1 LADELLYYV
10 VSEQPQHSSAIS
22 SLIQPKLKT
31 NPVATPISMAENL
44 HKLPAE
50 LRNWIYEACLIP
62 REKPYQVER
71 VVKPHQ
77 TRFVYSKGLADMA
90 LPLMEP
96 PRLLV
101 QEPALLR
108 VSKAIRHETLSMF
121 YGTNTFRL
129 RDAATLKDWLVYIG
143 SDRRAALRNVQC
155 MELPDPLKRL
165 FLRFRAPPLYH
176 TLHALEYFEIR
187 LAQDGLEVSAG
198 SLLFPLCTRHIAD
211 HEWQVCFCGV
221 LRRVGNE
228 VWSSASD
235 VAKCLNDQDWQS
247 YVDIR
252 LAMNQMRDSLMKSPS
267 SCYDMMAAHEL
278 AFEGVN
284 G

>member
-1 LADELLYYV
+1 
-10 VSEQPQHSSAIS
+10 
-22 SLIQPKLKT
+22 
-31 NPVATPISMAENL
+31 MAENLL

-62 REKPYQVER
+62 RERPYQVEK

-90 LPLMEP
+90 KPMMVP

-108 VSKAIRHETLSMF
+108 VSKSIRRETLPMH

-129 RDAATLKDWLVYIG
+129 LNIAILKDWLVYIG
-143 SDRRAALRNVQC
+143 SDRRAALRYVQC
-155 MELPDPLKRL
+155 MELPMPLTRL
-165 FLRFRAPPLYH
+165 FLRFKMPPLHH
-176 TLHALEYFEIR
+176 TLHALEYFEMR
-187 LAQDGLEVSAG
+187 LAQDGLEISAG
-198 SLLFPLCTRHIAD
+198 ALHFPLCVRRPRG
-211 HEWQVCFCGV
+211 HEWQACFCGP
-221 LRRVGNE
+221 LRRVDNE
-228 VWSSASD
+228 IWSNASD
-235 VAKCLNDQDWQS
+235 VARRLSDQDWQS

-252 LAMNQMRDSLMKSPS
+252 LAVEKIRAALIKDQSGH
-267 SCYDMMAAHEL
+267 YDQGLAHEL
-278 AFEGVN
+278 AFESVN

>member
-1 LADELLYYV
+1 M
-10 VSEQPQHSSAIS
+10 S
-22 SLIQPKLKT
+22 SLIQPKLK
-31 NPVATPISMAENL
+31 PDLVATPSSVAENL

-50 LRNWIYEACLIP
+50 LRNWIYEACLVP
-62 REKPYQVER
+62 REKPYQVEK

-90 LPLMEP
+90 LPMMVP

-108 VSKAIRHETLSMF
+108 VSKTIRHETLSMF

-129 RDAATLKDWLVYIG
+129 RDAAILKDWLIYLG
-143 SDRRAALRNVQC
+143 SERRAALRNVQC

-176 TLHALEYFEIR
+176 TLHALEYFEVM

-198 SLLFPLCTRHIAD
+198 ALHLPLCMRHLAH

-221 LRRVGNE
+221 LRRVDNE

-235 VAKCLNDQDWQS
+235 VAKCLSDQDWQD
-247 YVDIR
+247 YIDIR
-252 LAMNQMRDSLMKSPS
+252 LAMNQIRDSLMKSRS
-267 SCYDMMAAHEL
+267 KRYDAVLAHEL

>member
-1 LADELLYYV
+1 M
-10 VSEQPQHSSAIS
+10 SSA
-22 SLIQPKLKT
+22 IQPKLKSDT
-31 NPVATPISMAENL
+31 NATQSSAAELL

-62 REKPYQVER
+62 REKPYQVEK

-90 LPLMEP
+90 MPSMVP
-96 PRLLV
+96 PRYLV

-108 VSKAIRHETLSMF
+108 VSRSIRRETLSIH

-129 RDAATLKDWLVYIG
+129 LNIAILKDWLVYIG
-143 SDRRAALRNVQC
+143 SERRAALRHVQC
-155 MELPDPLKRL
+155 MELPISLTRL
-165 FLRFRAPPLYH
+165 FLRFKAPPLYH
-176 TLHALEYFEIR
+176 TLHALEYFEMR
-187 LAQDGLEVSAG
+187 LAQDGLEISTGA
-198 SLLFPLCTRHIAD
+198 LHFPVCVRRPIG
-211 HEWQVCFCGV
+211 HEWQLCFCGG

-228 VWSSASD
+228 VWSNASD
-235 VAKCLNDQDWQS
+235 VARRLSDYDWRS

-252 LAMNQMRDSLMKSPS
+252 LAVEQIRASLRKSRPNH
-267 SCYDMMAAHEL
+267 YDAVLAHEL
-278 AFEGVN
+278 AFESVN

>member
-1 LADELLYYV
+1 M
-10 VSEQPQHSSAIS
+10 SSF
-22 SLIQPKLKT
+22 IQPKLKT
-31 NPVATPISMAENL
+31 NPVATPSSTTGNL

-62 REKPYQVER
+62 RDKPYQVEK

-90 LPLMEP
+90 MPTIVP

-108 VSKAIRHETLSMF
+108 ASKLIRRETLPMF
-121 YGTNTFRL
+121 YGTNTFRVL
-129 RDAATLKDWLVYIG
+129 NFAILKDWLIYIG
-143 SDRRAALRNVQC
+143 SERRAALRKVQC

-165 FLRFRAPPLYH
+165 FLRFKSPPLYH
-176 TLHALEYFEIR
+176 VLHALEYFEIR
-187 LAQDGLEVSAG
+187 LAQVDLEIPAG
-198 SLLFPLCTRHIAD
+198 ALHFPLCIRRAAD
-211 HEWQVCFCGV
+211 HGWYVCFCGV

-228 VWSSASD
+228 VWASPSD
-235 VAKCLNDQDWQS
+235 VAGRLSDQDWQS

-252 LAMNQMRDSLMKSPS
+252 LAVEKIRASLMKDESGH
-267 SCYDMMAAHEL
+267 YDQGRAHEL
-278 AFEGVN
+278 AFESVN